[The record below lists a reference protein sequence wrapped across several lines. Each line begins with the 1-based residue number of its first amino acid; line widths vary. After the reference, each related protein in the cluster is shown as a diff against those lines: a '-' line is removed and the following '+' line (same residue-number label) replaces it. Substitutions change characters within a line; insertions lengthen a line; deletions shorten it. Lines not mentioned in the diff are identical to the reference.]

1 MKRSFILGLGSQ
13 KCGTT
18 TITRLL
24 KKAGA
29 YFPFGNEARILNNCF
44 NPRYQLSTNQLNC
57 KNKSSKQYIL
67 ANPWQY
73 ARAFRNKSIKQGKQF
88 VGDFTP
94 AYCGLSIP
102 ELTYVRNILLEEDF
116 NIKTIFIARDPFK
129 RCWSATR
136 HDLRRHFSSDK
147 ESTPL
152 AHKYFAENFTSP
164 RFLARTRYE
173 ETITNIQQSFNS
185 EEIYIDIFERI
196 FTGNILDN
204 LKPLFEYLELELPTE
219 EIDVKES
226 NSFKL
231 NEPTESKR
239 EFYKFYEQTYEF
251 MYEKYPITMDLWP
264 QKI

>member
-1 MKRSFILGLGSQ
+1 MKRTFILGLGSQ

-24 KKAGA
+24 KKAGVF
-29 YFPFGNEARILNNCF
+29 FPFGNEARILNNCF
-44 NPRYQLSTNQLNC
+44 NPRYKMSADKLNC
-57 KNKSSKQYIL
+57 KNKNSKQYIL

-73 ARAFRNKSIKQGKQF
+73 SKAFRIKSRKRGRKF

-94 AYCGLSIP
+94 AYSGLSIP
-102 ELTYVRNILLEEDF
+102 ELTYVRNILLGENF
-116 NIKTIFIARDPFK
+116 NVKTIFIARDPYK

-136 HDLRRHFSSDK
+136 HDLRRNFSSEK
-147 ESTPL
+147 ESTLL
-152 AHKYFAENFTSP
+152 AHKYFSENFSSE

-173 ETITNIQQSFNS
+173 ETITNIQKSFNS
-185 EEIYIDIFERI
+185 EEIYVDIFERI

-204 LKPLFEYLELELPTE
+204 LKPLFEYLELEPPTQ

-226 NSFKL
+226 SPFKL
-231 NEPTESKR
+231 NEPTESKK
-239 EFYKFYEQTYEF
+239 EFYQCYEQTYEF
-251 MYEKYPITMDLWP
+251 MYEKFPITKDLWP